1 MSEKA
6 RHAVGG
12 GVSGGVDRACL
23 SARVYGQ
30 NTTRLLNCQYCKP
43 LKFQI
48 SRNFKASRR
57 EGVML

>member
-6 RHAVGG
+6 RHAVAG

-30 NTTRLLNCQYCKP
+30 NTTNLSFCQS
-43 LKFQI
+43 LKSSNFQPFA
-48 SRNFKASRR
+48 RD
-57 EGVML
+57 EEVVQ